1 MIRAWQ
7 VKSDSPCGWV
17 AVYPNM
23 TTSLNNGHKSINAVF
38 LQFSSVQG
46 GQHKEA
52 GPLSPRHETWPH
64 NETQQVVRFAVLSAS
79 LCQLSSLLSC
89 FCVRLSHELWSF
101 HFSSL
106 SLFLPGCP
114 LVRSQIDNM
123 FLGCVSYGPLVQ
135 LRVHLGHVFYLQD
148 CMLLPKHNQ
157 RWMDSYQ
164 KCIPV
169 QGQVSCCEDNPKLH
183 GGVANASKIDFKLVS
198 IL

>member
-79 LCQLSSLLSC
+79 LCQLSSLLFC

-106 SLFLPGCP
+106 SPSSSLDVLWFGRRSIICFWGACLMGLLF
-114 LVRSQIDNM
+114 S
-123 FLGCVSYGPLVQ
+123 
-135 LRVHLGHVFYLQD
+135 
-148 CMLLPKHNQ
+148 
-157 RWMDSYQ
+157 
-164 KCIPV
+164 
-169 QGQVSCCEDNPKLH
+169 
-183 GGVANASKIDFKLVS
+183 SKFI
-198 IL
+198 